1 VAFVACLAVRL
12 TGLMVMALAYDVKGE
27 GSSPALIILV
37 FSFFV
42 TFHFK
47 VNYSFCINLI
57 IFFPCFRGLVRVTRV
72 RVQRVSVTVYG

>member
-47 VNYSFCINLI
+47 VNYSFLYKLNY
-57 IFFPCFRGLVRVTRV
+57 IFPMFSWVG
-72 RVQRVSVTVYG
+72 